1 MYVCVCVYVT
11 LWCQFKR
18 VGDRVKE
25 SVKKAMEYF
34 DPEFYDYEVML
45 LVIICVKKCVKL
57 NYKLWVR
64 NKDNL

>member
-1 MYVCVCVYVT
+1 MCVK
-11 LWCQFKR
+11 LWGQLRR

-45 LVIICVKKCVKL
+45 LIIICV
-57 NYKLWVR
+57 
-64 NKDNL
+64 